1 MGLGKYLA
9 RRLIYM
15 VPLLLGISIVSFMVM
30 YAAGDPI
37 QIATAGNP
45 SISEA
50 QRQFLRNYY
59 GLNLPIPVQYFRWLG
74 HFLQGDFGQ
83 SLYGG
88 RPVNTIIGSLSWETV
103 KLQLVSII
111 LAFVISLPAGI
122 YSALK
127 QRSAT
132 DYSISAIAIFGISA
146 PVFFLGIMC
155 ILLFSIDLG
164 WFPSAGAHGAP
175 TYWTVFGI
183 QNNILDEIM
192 HLVLP
197 ALVLTLASIAYNVRI
212 LRSQMLEVMRQDYIM
227 AARASGINERKILY
241 SYALKNAIMPLLTL
255 LGLSIGAS
263 IAGAPAT
270 ETVFSW
276 PGLGRAFVTATA
288 RLDFPMIMGI
298 TMIIAIMILIANLIT
313 DIAYAYID
321 PRITL
326 D

>member
-1 MGLGKYLA
+1 
-9 RRLIYM
+9 
-15 VPLLLGISIVSFMVM
+15 MVM

-45 SISEA
+45 SITEA

-59 GLNLPIPVQYFRWLG
+59 GLNLPVPVQYVRWLG

-88 RPVNTIIGSLSWETV
+88 RPVNTIIGSLAWETI

-127 QRSAT
+127 QRTAT
-132 DYSISAIAIFGISA
+132 DYAISSIAIFGISV
-146 PVFFLGIMC
+146 PVFFLGVMA
-155 ILLFSIDLG
+155 ILIFSINLG
-164 WFPSAGAHGAP
+164 WLPSAGAHGAP
-175 TYWTVFGI
+175 TYWAVFGI
-183 QNNILDEIM
+183 QNYTLDEII
-192 HLVLP
+192 HLILP
-197 ALVLTLASIAYNVRI
+197 AAVLTLASVAYNVRI

-276 PGLGRAFVTATA
+276 PGLGRAFVTATS
-288 RLDFPMIMGI
+288 RLDFPTIMGI
-298 TMIIAIMILIANLIT
+298 TMIISIMILIANLIT

-321 PRITL
+321 PRIVL

>member
-15 VPLLLGISIVSFMVM
+15 IPLLLGISIVSFMVM

-45 SISEA
+45 SITEA

-59 GLNLPIPVQYFRWLG
+59 GLNLPIPVQYFRWLS
-74 HFLQGDFGQ
+74 HFVQGDFGQ

-88 RPVNTIIGSLSWETV
+88 RPVNTIIGSLAYETV

-111 LAFVISLPAGI
+111 LAFAISLPAGI

-132 DYSISAIAIFGISA
+132 DYSISAIAIFGISV

-155 ILLFSIDLG
+155 ILLFSINLG
-164 WFPSAGAHGAP
+164 WLPSAGAHGAP
-175 TYWTVFGI
+175 IYWTVFGI
-183 QNNILDEIM
+183 QNYTLDEIV
-192 HLVLP
+192 HLMLP
-197 ALVLTLASIAYNVRI
+197 VLVLTLASVAYNVRI

-276 PGLGRAFVTATA
+276 PGLGKAFVIATS
-288 RLDFPMIMGI
+288 RLDFPTIMGI